1 MLVDEGDP
9 LTDIGLNK
17 SISKIK
23 SRNIFKSVNT
33 EIKEGSKNDLRVI
46 DIRVEEQPT
55 GEISAGAGVGTNGGS
70 FAINISEN
78 NWLGDGK
85 KVDFEIEVSEESL
98 KGEFSYLD
106 PNYDLLGN
114 SISYNLTNV
123 TNDKPD
129 QGYENKLFLLG
140 ASTSFEQFKDIYT
153 SLGMDLSY
161 DDLRTTG
168 DVSSSLK
175 KQAGEF
181 VELSVN
187 YGLSYDRRDRTFMPT
202 DGSVIGFKQTLPIH
216 ADKPFIGN
224 TFTTSTY
231 HSFNENIIGATKFY
245 LSTINGLN
253 DEDVRLSK
261 RRYLGTKRLRGFER
275 GRVGPVDNKD
285 HIGGNYAAALNFEAN
300 LPNLLP
306 ENSNTDVGVFLD
318 FGNVWSV
325 DYDDSLDDSNK
336 IRSSTGV
343 AASWISPLGPMTF
356 VLAKDITKAST
367 DKTETFNFNL
377 GTSF

>member
-140 ASTSFEQFKDIYT
+140 ASTSFEQFKDIYYP
-153 SLGMDLSY
+153 GMDLSY

-175 KQAGEF
+175 
-181 VELSVN
+181 
-187 YGLSYDRRDRTFMPT
+187 
-202 DGSVIGFKQTLPIH
+202 
-216 ADKPFIGN
+216 
-224 TFTTSTY
+224 
-231 HSFNENIIGATKFY
+231 
-245 LSTINGLN
+245 
-253 DEDVRLSK
+253 SK
-261 RRYLGTKRLRGFER
+261 RVNLW
-275 GRVGPVDNKD
+275 
-285 HIGGNYAAALNFEAN
+285 NY
-300 LPNLLP
+300 
-306 ENSNTDVGVFLD
+306 
-318 FGNVWSV
+318 
-325 DYDDSLDDSNK
+325 
-336 IRSSTGV
+336 R
-343 AASWISPLGPMTF
+343 
-356 VLAKDITKAST
+356 
-367 DKTETFNFNL
+367 
-377 GTSF
+377 